1 MNKGCSRLDG
11 DTDPEEVPAIVA
23 VLLMEVC
30 GWDSIGQQA
39 SVCWKLLSR
48 CLLFCMRLYSCLMLL
63 RICSVVRTE
72 DTVPKGDGSMRR
84 YFCGEE
90 LEEDGDMGAHLLLF
104 GDAGF
109 IKGSKSIVRF
119 RVAPQAI
126 LTKACV

>member
-1 MNKGCSRLDG
+1 MCMNSTRRDG
-11 DTDPEEVPAIVA
+11 TP
-23 VLLMEVC
+23 LLYIRCE
-30 GWDSIGQQA
+30 
-39 SVCWKLLSR
+39 LL
-48 CLLFCMRLYSCLMLL
+48 LLELNRP
-63 RICSVVRTE
+63 VVRTE

-90 LEEDGDMGAHLLLF
+90 LEEDGDIGAHLLLF

-109 IKGSKSIVRF
+109 NKGSKSIVRF